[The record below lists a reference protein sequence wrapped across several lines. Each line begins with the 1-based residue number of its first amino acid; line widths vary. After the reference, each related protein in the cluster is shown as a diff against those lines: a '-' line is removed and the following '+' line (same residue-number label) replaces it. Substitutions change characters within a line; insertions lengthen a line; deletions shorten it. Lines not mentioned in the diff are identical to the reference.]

1 MRFEQTCAAR
11 SFRSDAIDIRR
22 QLRVTSFQCFGRS
35 DAVNIL
41 EVVLKVLNGVKRYDA
56 LWVRTICRL
65 GIVEGLNM
73 ALDVLLPAKSIEKLI
88 ESLRC
93 RQI

>member
-1 MRFEQTCAAR
+1 M
-11 SFRSDAIDIRR
+11 D
-22 QLRVTSFQCFGRS
+22 
-35 DAVNIL
+35 IL
-41 EVVLKVLNGVKRYDA
+41 EVVSKVLNRVKRYDV

-88 ESLRC
+88 ESLIC
-93 RQI
+93 RQM